1 MIGSCMKRRVIT
13 VSPVTTAQEAARI
26 VVSHHVGTLPVVDAR
41 GVLVGVVRLDDL
53 LQVFM
58 PDFVAL
64 MDNIDFVHDFGA
76 LEILQPQDMPEAAR
90 LTMRL
95 ASFTPS
101 PPRPWKRTCRIITA
115 AFPCALQALLRLSQP
130 HASRAG
136 RSWLSP
142 SAGHLPRLQEGH
154 AHFRATAKHRFS
166 IGSHGSEG
174 REYRPRFSSQ
184 CCEVQDAFAVVL
196 PEPPATAH
204 NLDERRLLCTYVI

>member
-13 VSPVTTAQEAARI
+13 VSPVTTAQDAARI

-90 LTMRL
+90 LTMRDL
-95 ASFTPS
+95 MQPPVFVEQTCGLLRAFATMTKHDIRDLPVVNQAGALVGIAS
-101 PPRPWKRTCRIITA
+101 RVDIAA
-115 AFPCALQALLRLSQP
+115 AFLAPWTQ
-130 HASRAG
+130 
-136 RSWLSP
+136 
-142 SAGHLPRLQEGH
+142 
-154 AHFRATAKHRFS
+154 TA
-166 IGSHGSEG
+166 
-174 REYRPRFSSQ
+174 
-184 CCEVQDAFAVVL
+184 
-196 PEPPATAH
+196 PPT
-204 NLDERRLLCTYVI
+204 